1 MPTVQLPTLVLAA
14 GLDPWD
20 RQPGETTRRYDQF
33 RVYLDAGRG
42 RTLRKASETLTLSA
56 DYVRHVAAAY
66 RWVERAETY
75 DRHRDD
81 LHEKVWL
88 EERRK
93 AAEND
98 ARLLNAATAKVAQR
112 LTTLLPEEL
121 EPADLVRM
129 LDVVMRHRRG
139 LFGDPTA
146 LTVAVTGPTLDPLTA
161 RLAEL
166 TSMTADQRRAAIA
179 ELAASVQRRSEAAAG
194 GDDDE

>member
-1 MPTVQLPTLVLAA
+1 MPTVQLPTLVLAVD
-14 GLDPWD
+14 LDPWD
-20 RQPGETTRRYDQF
+20 RQPGETALRYTQF
-33 RVYLDAGRG
+33 RTFLDDGRG
-42 RTLRKASETLTLSA
+42 RTLRKAAETLARHPS
-56 DYVRHVAAAY
+56 YVRAVAAAY
-66 RWVERAETY
+66 RWVERVEAF
-75 DRHRDD
+75 DRHRDE

-139 LFGDPTA
+139 LFGDPA
-146 LTVAVTGPTLDPLTA
+146 LTVAVTGPAGDPLTA
-161 RLAEL
+161 QMAEL
-166 TSMTADQRRAAIA
+166 TAMTADQRRTAIA
-179 ELAASVQRRSEAAAG
+179 QLAAMVQRRSEAAAG

>member
-1 MPTVQLPTLVLAA
+1 MPTVQLPTLTLATD
-14 GLDPWD
+14 LDPWD
-20 RQPGETTRRYDQF
+20 RQPNETTRRYDQF
-33 RVYLDAGRG
+33 RAYLDAGRG
-42 RTLRKASETLTLSA
+42 RTLRKTSETLTLSA
-56 DYVRHVAAAY
+56 DHIRHVAAAY
-66 RWVERAETY
+66 RWVERAEAW
-75 DRHRDD
+75 DRDRDE

-139 LFGDPTA
+139 LFGDPA
-146 LTVAVTGPTLDPLTA
+146 LTVAVTGPAGDPLTA
-161 RLAEL
+161 QLAEL
-166 TSMTADQRRAAIA
+166 TAMTADQRQTAIA
-179 ELAASVQRRSEAAAG
+179 HLAATVQRRSEAAAG